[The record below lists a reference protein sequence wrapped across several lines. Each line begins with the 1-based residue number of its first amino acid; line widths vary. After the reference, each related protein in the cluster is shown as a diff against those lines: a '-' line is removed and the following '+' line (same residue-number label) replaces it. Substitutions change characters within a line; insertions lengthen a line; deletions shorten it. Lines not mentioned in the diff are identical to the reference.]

1 MCFYICFLYYHRLS
15 GLKQLM
21 FNISQFLWVRNA
33 DTAYDLI
40 NLESVSQPGW
50 DLSQAPQVVG
60 RIYVS
65 VALGFMG
72 SCFFKTSKE
81 NTQTHKHTQRNF
93 SKISTT
99 LCSRMHKAYH
109 LSFKLLIINTASV
122 PPTRKWR
129 KLHKSM
135 DMKKVGITKVIL
147 KSVQSWSASEII

>member
-1 MCFYICFLYYHRLS
+1 
-15 GLKQLM
+15 M

-50 DLSQAPQVVG
+50 DFITSSPRLLAE
-60 RIYVS
+60 
-65 VALGFMG
+65 FM
-72 SCFFKTSKE
+72 SLWLWDLWDLASSKPARKTHR
-81 NTQTHKHTQRNF
+81 HKHTQRNF

-99 LCSRMHKAYH
+99 LCSRMHKTYH
-109 LSFKLLIINTASV
+109 LSLKLLIINTASV

-135 DMKKVGITKVIL
+135 DMKKVGIMKVIL
-147 KSVQSWSASEII
+147 KSVHHGAQVKLF